1 MKRLNAN
8 TFLLTM
14 TTGATCTH
22 LASLRAPLPLLD
34 LFLKNKVW
42 YKCKYYFLCLII
54 RTKTWIGRFQTIDS
68 INDLVPYVS
77 FKKRELKH
85 CDPLKDKYGNFPT
98 LKSAQLA
105 CISDTNCNAVYDE
118 HCDNEGE
125 FFLCPTTTSLQS
137 SQHSCVYEKGKYIIS
152 QLTNVS

>member
-1 MKRLNAN
+1 MAK
-8 TFLLTM
+8 
-14 TTGATCTH
+14 
-22 LASLRAPLPLLD
+22 
-34 LFLKNKVW
+34 KI
-42 YKCKYYFLCLII
+42 Y
-54 RTKTWIGRFQTIDS
+54 
-68 INDLVPYVS
+68 DLVTGVL
-77 FKKRELKH
+77 FKKRELNH

-137 SQHSCVYEKGKYIIS
+137 SQHSCVYEKGKYITAKINDIDQTTTINCIVS
-152 QLTNVS
+152 YNVF